1 MVMMMN
7 DNNDMPGWLVMMMTT
22 GRRRLPVVRRGRPV
36 LLLLYDI
43 TLAMHDFISADW
55 PDSALSI

>member
-7 DNNDMPGWLVMMMTT
+7 DNNDMPGWLVMMTT